1 MKTLFF
7 FAAILLALS
16 SCTNQGSTTNEPDP
30 AAPAD
35 PTDTLVGVYW
45 QLKTLNA
52 KPLADYPAQNKEPYL
67 MFTHEGNRVEGTG
80 GCNGM
85 AGTYTLQSNNQI
97 LISELAST
105 KMACPDMTLE
115 TDFQIFLMDTI
126 TYSITRDELILTRA
140 DTPLSA
146 TFMKSAP
153 K

>member
-1 MKTLFF
+1 MKTLLL
-7 FAAILLALS
+7 FATLLFALS

-35 PTDTLVGVYW
+35 PTDTLVGVHW

-52 KPLADYPAQNKEPYL
+52 KPLADYPAQNKEPYI
-67 MFTHEGNRVEGTG
+67 MFANDGNRVEGTG

-85 AGTYTLQSNNQI
+85 GGTYTLLSNNQI
-97 LISELAST
+97 LFSELVST

-115 TDFQIFLMDTI
+115 TDIQIFLMDTI

-146 TFMKSAP
+146 TFIKSAP